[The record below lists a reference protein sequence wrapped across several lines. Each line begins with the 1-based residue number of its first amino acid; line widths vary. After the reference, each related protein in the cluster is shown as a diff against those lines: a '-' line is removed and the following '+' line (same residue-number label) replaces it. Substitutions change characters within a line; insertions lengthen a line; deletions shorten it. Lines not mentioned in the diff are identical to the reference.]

1 MSAAGETIIRNT
13 PDRDRL
19 SVLAAVILLAFSLSH
34 FMEAPVWEPGLQ
46 LPGFFLSVRISTQT
60 IVLALVAALT
70 AAGADWL
77 FHDHP
82 ALQGRSTAP
91 YWILPS
97 LTTFGIGVVLMEL
110 PYSPVWWAGLF
121 LAGIIL
127 VLVLVGEY
135 ISIDTQDTRQ
145 PLAAAILTAVAFALY
160 LVLLVGLYLAELR
173 LFFLMPVVFVATWLV
188 SVRTLHL
195 RLHGEWAIYEAAVI
209 AFIVTQFVAGLIY
222 WPLSPISFGLLLFGP
237 AYALNSLFIGLIEE
251 RPLRQLLV
259 EPSLALLFAVGAAIW
274 TR

>member
-1 MSAAGETIIRNT
+1 M

-34 FMEAPVWEPGLQ
+34 YVEAPVWEPSLQ
-46 LPGFFLSVRISTQT
+46 LPGFFLSISISAQT
-60 IVLALVAALT
+60 IVLVLVAALT

-82 ALQGRSTAP
+82 ALQGRSAAP
-91 YWILPS
+91 YWLLPS
-97 LTTFGIGVVLMEL
+97 LTTFVIGVLLMEL
-110 PYSPVWWAGLF
+110 PYSPIWWAGLF
-121 LAGIIL
+121 LAGIVL

-135 ISIDTQDTRQ
+135 ISIDTQDSRQ
-145 PLAAAILTAVAFALY
+145 PFAAAILTAVAFALY

-173 LFFLMPVVFVATWLV
+173 LVFLMPGVFISTWLV

-209 AFIVTQFVAGLIY
+209 AFIVAQFVAGLIY
-222 WPLSPISFGLLLFGP
+222 WPLSPISFGLLLLGP
-237 AYALNSLFIGLIEE
+237 AYALNSLFIGLIEG
-251 RPLRQLLV
+251 RSWRLLLV
-259 EPSLALLFAVGAAIW
+259 EPGLALLFAIGAAVW
-274 TR
+274 TH